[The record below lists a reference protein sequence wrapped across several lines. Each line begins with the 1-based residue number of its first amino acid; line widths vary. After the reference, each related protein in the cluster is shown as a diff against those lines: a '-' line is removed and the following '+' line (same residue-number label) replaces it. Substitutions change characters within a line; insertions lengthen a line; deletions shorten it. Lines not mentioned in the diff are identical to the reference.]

1 MTTRTR
7 IQSTSSAIAYTKRH
21 ARKLIPAA
29 LGNNSGTV
37 EVTAGLTEWVWVR
50 LRSDPNQVVRALM
63 ATAVQPTAD
72 IMVEVEWV
80 DAVGYVIRGIA
91 TTPVYGTNP
100 WVGSVPAHAA
110 QHERY
115 DLGVGGFDPID
126 VTARMILPMRAR
138 AQATPDWTVHVEIC
152 DYVDYLGAPIHY
164 TGGNSGAF
172 SPPSGILSR
181 RCDLLYFDTNHTLQI
196 LQGTVTTD
204 GSVPTRPTQLDQTV
218 AIAFVYLDGNMTAI
232 TEDYIFEARQFW
244 RALSNAGA
252 FRIGGAIQPP
262 QITANQN
269 DYAPTGMSGA
279 ATLEVYSDA
288 SRDITG
294 VDIAA
299 ATGGE
304 GRLIVIQNVGT
315 TNNIVLRD
323 EDTNSLAANRFD
335 LGGSDLT
342 LTPGVAVI
350 LQYNNYGGMTAIGI
364 ISARWMCLG
373 LTPSASGG
381 TVDVNAIHT
390 NAAGEINGLTAKAT
404 PADNDAFVLEDSA
417 AGYVKKETLWSA
429 IKATFKTYFDTL
441 YSVLGHSHTAVLT
454 VKEQDG
460 APSVANVTEIK
471 VSNGTLT
478 DNTGGSVS
486 IDIVGAP
493 HDIFSATH
501 SDTTGAASPVDGD
514 IIIGNVTPKWS
525 KLAISVPAANV
536 RNVLGV
542 DNAETRPSWK
552 TALDATSP
560 ADIAGTASAGTSLVF
575 SHRDHVHRGVVSVNK
590 SGGATLYGAVTLS
603 EGANITLTQAGQDI
617 AIASAAGGSLTVK
630 EEDGAPS
637 VANVTEIKVPNGSL
651 TDNTGGSVS
660 IAFSGG
666 SVSVDNN
673 GTLVGTRP
681 TINFI
686 PGANVSY
693 VISDNAGSN
702 RVDIT
707 IAAAGGPSGLV
718 DPTAAIMNILGWG

>member
-29 LGNNSGTV
+29 LGNNAGTV

-63 ATAVQPTAD
+63 ATPVQPTAD

-91 TTPVYGTNP
+91 TTPVYGSNP
-100 WVGSVPAHAA
+100 WAGSVPAHAA
-110 QHERY
+110 NHERY
-115 DLGVGGFDPID
+115 DFGIGGFDPVD

-138 AQATPDWTVHVEIC
+138 AQATPDMTLHVEPC

-172 SPPSGILSR
+172 VVPTQTFGVTKR
-181 RCDLLYFDTNHTLQI
+181 RCDLLYFDTNHALQI
-196 LQGTVTTD
+196 LQGTETLD
-204 GSVPTRPTQLDQTV
+204 GSVPARPTQLDQTV
-218 AIAFVYLDGNMTAI
+218 AIAFVYLDNTMTAI

-244 RALSNAGA
+244 RALSNSGS

-269 DYAPTGMSGA
+269 DYAPTGISGA

-294 VDIAA
+294 VDITA

-323 EDTNSLAANRFD
+323 EDTNSLAVNRFD
-335 LGGSDLT
+335 LGGADLT

-350 LQYNNYGGMTAIGI
+350 LQYNNYGGMSAVGI
-364 ISARWMCLG
+364 ISSRWMCLG

-381 TVDVNAIHT
+381 TVDTNAIHT
-390 NAAGEINGLTAKAT
+390 NTANEISGLTAKAT
-404 PADNDAFVLEDSA
+404 PADNDVFVQEDSA
-417 AGYVKKETLWSA
+417 AAYAKKKTLWSA
-429 IKATFKTYFDTL
+429 IKATLKTYFDGL
-441 YSVLGHSHTAVLT
+441 YSALGHSHAAVLT

-471 VSNGTLT
+471 VTNGTLT

-486 IDIVGAP
+486 IDITGAP

-501 SDTTGAASPVDGD
+501 GDTTGAASPVDGD
-514 IIIGNVTPKWS
+514 TIIGNATPKWS

-542 DNAETRPSWK
+542 DNGETRPSWK
-552 TALDATSP
+552 TALDATGP
-560 ADIAGTASAGTSLVF
+560 ADIASAAAAGTSLVF
-575 SHRDHVHRGVVSVNK
+575 SHRDHAHRGVVSVNK

-603 EGANITLTQAGQDI
+603 AGANVTLTQSGQDV
-617 AIASAAGGSLTVK
+617 AIAAAAGSLEVK
-630 EEDGAPS
+630 EIDGTPDVS
-637 VANVTEIKVPNGSL
+637 GVSIIQVTNGKL
-651 TDNTGGSVS
+651 TDNGGGNVTLDL
-660 IAFSGG
+660 SGG
-666 SVSVDNN
+666 GTGHTIQDEGSGLTARANLNFVGAGVTATDDAGNN
-673 GTLVGTRP
+673 ATVV
-681 TINFI
+681 TIS
-686 PGANVSY
+686 G
-693 VISDNAGSN
+693 
-702 RVDIT
+702 
-707 IAAAGGPSGLV
+707 AAAGTDFLV
-718 DPTAAIMNILGWG
+718 VQVFS